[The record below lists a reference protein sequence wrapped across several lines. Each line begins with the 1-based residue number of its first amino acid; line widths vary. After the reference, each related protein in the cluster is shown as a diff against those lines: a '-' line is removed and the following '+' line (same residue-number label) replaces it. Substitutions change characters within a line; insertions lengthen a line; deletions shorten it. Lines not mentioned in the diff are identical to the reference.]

1 MKVVKNYRDNKEL
14 RESFNKL
21 AEATFG
27 LNFEGWYQTGYWGDN
42 YNPYS
47 IVIDGEVVS
56 NVSVNKTNMLVNGE
70 IKHFIQLGTVMT
82 SELYRNRGYIR
93 MIMNEILSDYSEIV
107 DGMYLFA
114 NDSVCEFY
122 PKFGFVQSKEYYHTK
137 KLNNVDES
145 NMRKCVMDNPEAWK
159 QLERVMEQNAFRG
172 NFDMVEN
179 NGLIMFYVTQF
190 MNEDVYYHEES
201 DTFVVMEVEERSVFI
216 HNIFS
221 TTLNKMD
228 DVLKLLG
235 KEIDSVTLG
244 FTPLNSEV
252 YEVNELKEDDC
263 TFFIRGEEM
272 KILEEKK
279 FRIPSLAHA

>member
-56 NVSVNKTNMLVNGE
+56 NVSVNRTNMLVNGE

-82 SELYRNRGYIR
+82 SEAYRNRGYIR
-93 MIMNEILSDYSEIV
+93 MIMNEILSDYSEIA

-137 KLNNVDES
+137 KVNNVDES

-201 DTFVVMEVEERSVFI
+201 DTFVVMEVEERGVFI

>member
-137 KLNNVDES
+137 KVNNVDES

-201 DTFVVMEVEERSVFI
+201 DTFVVMEVEERGVFI

>member
-82 SELYRNRGYIR
+82 SESYRNRGYIR

-122 PKFGFVQSKEYYHTK
+122 PKFGFVKSKEYYHTK
-137 KLNNVDES
+137 KVNNVDES
-145 NMRKCVMDNPEAWK
+145 NNNNSSD
-159 QLERVMEQNAFRG
+159 
-172 NFDMVEN
+172 EN
-179 NGLIMFYVTQF
+179 NSS
-190 MNEDVYYHEES
+190 N
-201 DTFVVMEVEERSVFI
+201 
-216 HNIFS
+216 N
-221 TTLNKMD
+221 
-228 DVLKLLG
+228 
-235 KEIDSVTLG
+235 
-244 FTPLNSEV
+244 
-252 YEVNELKEDDC
+252 
-263 TFFIRGEEM
+263 
-272 KILEEKK
+272 
-279 FRIPSLAHA
+279 

>member
-82 SELYRNRGYIR
+82 SESYRNRGYIR

-122 PKFGFVQSKEYYHTK
+122 PKFGFVKSKEYYHTK
-137 KLNNVDES
+137 KVNNVDES

-201 DTFVVMEVEERSVFI
+201 DTFVVMDVEERSVFI

>member
-82 SELYRNRGYIR
+82 SESYRNRGYIR

-137 KLNNVDES
+137 KVNNVDES

>member
-1 MKVVKNYRDNKEL
+1 MKVVKDYRDNKEL
-14 RESFNKL
+14 RDSFNRL

-82 SELYRNRGYIR
+82 SESYRNRGYIR

-137 KLNNVDES
+137 KVNNVDES

-279 FRIPSLAHA
+279 YRIPSLSHA